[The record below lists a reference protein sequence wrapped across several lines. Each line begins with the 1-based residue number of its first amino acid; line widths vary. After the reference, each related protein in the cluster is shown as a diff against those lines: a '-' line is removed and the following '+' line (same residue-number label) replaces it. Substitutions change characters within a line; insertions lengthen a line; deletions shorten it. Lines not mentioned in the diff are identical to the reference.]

1 MFEVGSPPQI
11 PRSIT
16 ILPAGTTWREL
27 RHGLF
32 KVTFIKNGQREV
44 LSFGF
49 MVNVSVSPAI
59 FLAHSNYPWR
69 TTHSGVRQK
78 YIMVSAPRIGPSS
91 SFKPSISSSVI
102 QHAKHLRDTGLAL
115 VTYFYCDFRDR
126 KKQEVT
132 GLLASLVSQLSAKSD
147 LCCDILSAL
156 YSECD
161 GGSQRPEDNTLIC
174 CLEKMLR
181 TEGLPTV
188 YIIVDALDEC
198 PTDSGVKS
206 HRERVLDLVN
216 KLVDLHLPNLRI
228 CATSRP
234 EADIQAALTSSAS
247 HTISLHGEAG
257 QNKDIADYVRSVVY
271 SDGRMQ
277 KWREKDKD
285 MVIGTLSQKADGM

>member
-1 MFEVGSPPQI
+1 M
-11 PRSIT
+11 
-16 ILPAGTTWREL
+16 
-27 RHGLF
+27 
-32 KVTFIKNGQREV
+32 
-44 LSFGF
+44 
-49 MVNVSVSPAI
+49 
-59 FLAHSNYPWR
+59 
-69 TTHSGVRQK
+69 
-78 YIMVSAPRIGPSS
+78 
-91 SFKPSISSSVI
+91 
-102 QHAKHLRDTGLAL
+102 AL
-115 VTYFYCDFRDR
+115 VAYFYCDFRDR

-147 LCCDILSAL
+147 LCYDILSAL

-161 GGSQRPEDNTLIC
+161 GGSQRPEDETLIC

-198 PTDSGVKS
+198 PTDSGVTP
-206 HRERVLDLVN
+206 HRERVLNLVN

-234 EADIQAALTSSAS
+234 EADIQAALASSTS

-257 QNKDIADYVRSVVY
+257 QNKDIADYIRSVVN

-277 KWREKDKD
+277 KWRKKDKD
-285 MVIGTLSQKADGM
+285 MVISTLSQKADGM